1 MKSKYNILIKANELS
16 EKDSLKKSL
25 ANTASN
31 ICKNDV
37 EIEFLEKIISK
48 SSIINKSIKHIIYLE
63 FIKYYKEKN
72 NGLKKL
78 LSCNYSRLLKP
89 ENSYECIDFLI
100 NLTEEDANGFIE
112 YLDDKYINIEKEF
125 FSQKKV

>member
-25 ANTASN
+25 ANAASN

-37 EIEFLEKIISK
+37 EIVFPEKIISK

-63 FIKYYKEKN
+63 FIN
-72 NGLKKL
+72 ITKKKT
-78 LSCNYSRLLKP
+78 R
-89 ENSYECIDFLI
+89 D
-100 NLTEEDANGFIE
+100 
-112 YLDDKYINIEKEF
+112 
-125 FSQKKV
+125 

>member
-25 ANTASN
+25 ANKASN

-63 FIKYYKEKN
+63 FIKYYKEKD

-100 NLTEEDANGFIE
+100 NLT
-112 YLDDKYINIEKEF
+112 
-125 FSQKKV
+125 